1 MVDSGFD
8 FLDENRRSSWIRLRT
23 LIVLRWVA
31 VVGQL
36 AAITLA
42 QWLYA
47 LQLELGLCY
56 LAVGI
61 SVVGNLIAMFVFPE
75 NKRLSESE
83 NFLMVMFDLLQLCF
97 LLFLTGGLNNPFSL
111 LVLGPV
117 TISQLTEAFPI
128 SRQAVTKHLDTLAD
142 AGLVETERRGRERI
156 VTFRPEP
163 LREAT
168 DWVTTVES
176 RWDRRLAALALLLA
190 AESDVAET
198 AQPTPDRS
206 GRFAMNKNNGEGTT
220 P

>member
-1 MVDSGFD
+1 MITASIPITPSPNDIFVALADPT
-8 FLDENRRSSWIRLRT
+8 RRRMIE
-23 LIVLRWVA
+23 
-31 VVGQL
+31 QL
-36 AAITLA
+36 
-42 QWLYA
+42 
-47 LQLELGLCY
+47 
-56 LAVGI
+56 
-61 SVVGNLIAMFVFPE
+61 S
-75 NKRLSESE
+75 
-83 NFLMVMFDLLQLCF
+83 
-97 LLFLTGGLNNPFSL
+97 
-111 LVLGPV
+111 VLGPV